1 VKRAPLLLSALLV
14 ALAGCGSN
22 DAGPS
27 DDQSDKRAVA
37 LECLTE
43 QKGIDARLEGKH
55 SIVLNDDESG
65 PRIKFF
71 LTADEAVSATFR
83 GEREGAEQIGS
94 ALLFTTPRM
103 SDDREDLLKEVEDC
117 LDDL

>member
-1 VKRAPLLLSALLV
+1 MVLPALLAV
-14 ALAGCGSN
+14 LAGCGSN

-27 DDQSDKRAVA
+27 DDNSDKRAIA
-37 LECLTE
+37 LDCLTD
-43 QKGIDARLEGKH
+43 QKGIDARLEGQH
-55 SIVLNDDESG
+55 SIVLNDDKSG

-71 LTADEAVSATFR
+71 LTADEAVAATFR

-94 ALLFTTPRM
+94 ALLYTTPQI
-103 SDDREDLLKEVEDC
+103 SDGTEDMLKEVEDC